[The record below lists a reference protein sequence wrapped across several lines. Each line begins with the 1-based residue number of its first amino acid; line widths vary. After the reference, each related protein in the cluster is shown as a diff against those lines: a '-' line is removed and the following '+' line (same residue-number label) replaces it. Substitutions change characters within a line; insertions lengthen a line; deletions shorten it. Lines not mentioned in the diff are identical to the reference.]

1 MHSQGTYI
9 TLLSLSKLTNTT
21 IQLRFKFEDNIYLLT
36 LATLLAT
43 CSNPLPQTPHLEIF
57 CPASNAVPASFF
69 MDILSLRHLST
80 LPAVPCNFTTPD
92 LDMYAS
98 NFTVGQDH
106 ANILPTYLPSSIHAD
121 LTLPKVLD
129 IDVFGFPP
137 YFSAPTLLYMMI
149 RIFYARHH
157 AL

>member
-1 MHSQGTYI
+1 MR
-9 TLLSLSKLTNTT
+9 LDVPLTSM
-21 IQLRFKFEDNIYLLT
+21 
-36 LATLLAT
+36 LLALCQNT
-43 CSNPLPQTPHLEIF
+43 LPQTSHHEIF
-57 CPASNAVPASFF
+57 CQASNAAPASFF

-80 LPAVPCNFTTPD
+80 LPTVPCNFTTPD

-121 LTLPKVLD
+121 LTFPKVLD
-129 IDVFGFPP
+129 IYVFGFPP
-137 YFSAPTLLYMMI
+137 FFSAPTLLYMMI
-149 RIFYARHH
+149 RIFYACHH